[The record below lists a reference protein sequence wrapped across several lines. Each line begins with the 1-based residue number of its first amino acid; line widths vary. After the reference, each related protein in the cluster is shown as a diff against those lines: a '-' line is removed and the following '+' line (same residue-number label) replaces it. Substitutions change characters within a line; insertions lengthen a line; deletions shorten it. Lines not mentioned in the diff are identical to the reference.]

1 MKRPSA
7 SSTANLKRPS
17 ANPRRVRKTVEKAPR
32 SQQKKAV
39 NVDSDGGSFDRNAF
53 LFPASKTLPEFGISD
68 GKTRMGQPMLL
79 PYKLKLPKAKPLGLV
94 VVRPSSLIDL

>member
-1 MKRPSA
+1 M
-7 SSTANLKRPS
+7 
-17 ANPRRVRKTVEKAPR
+17 EKAPR

-39 NVDSDGGSFDRNAF
+39 KVADSDGGSFDANAF

-79 PYKLKLPKAKPLGLV
+79 PYKLKLPKTKPLGLV
-94 VVRPSSLIDL
+94 VVRLSIWIER